1 MYELEFHPLA
11 QQEWDSLET
20 SIQTELLAVLMR
32 RQLNPF
38 VPSARLGFELA
49 GCYKIKLQ
57 KRGIR
62 LVYYPDGKRLI
73 ITVISVGR
81 RENSASYKAATIRFE
96 D

>member
-11 QQEWDSLET
+11 QREWDSLEG
-20 SIQTELLAVLMR
+20 SIQGELLAVLER

-38 VPSARLGFELA
+38 VPSARLSFELA

-81 RENSASYKAATIRFE
+81 REDSTSYKAATNRF
-96 D
+96 DD

>member
-11 QQEWDSLET
+11 QKEWDALEGAVRA
-20 SIQTELLAVLMR
+20 ELLTVLER
-32 RQLNPF
+32 RQLNPL
-38 VPSARLGFELA
+38 VPSARLSFELA

-62 LVYYPDGKRLI
+62 LVYYPDGKRLL

-81 RENSASYKAATIRFE
+81 REKSASYETAATRL
-96 D
+96 DD